1 MTIEVLCLLVI
12 IIDLSLIY
20 VELIRQRRRKQ

>member
-1 MTIEVLCLLVI
+1 MTIEVLCLWVI

-20 VELIRQRRRKQ
+20 VELIKQRRRKQ

>member
-1 MTIEVLCLLVI
+1 MTIEILCLWVI

-20 VELIRQRRRKQ
+20 VELIKQRRRKQ

>member
-1 MTIEVLCLLVI
+1 MTIEVLCLWVI